1 VTPTIKN
8 IIGIEKALYVAKACQ
23 IQNIPPEKCESKLVS
38 LFFLILKKLI
48 FFFFFGKKDW
58 FEYNFLVK
66 FKNYHYIYFE
76 NLVIKKKLYE

>member
-1 VTPTIKN
+1 MECLKSAPGVLISKTFKN

-48 FFFFFGKKDW
+48 FFFFFWKKG
-58 FEYNFLVK
+58 LV
-66 FKNYHYIYFE
+66 
-76 NLVIKKKLYE
+76 